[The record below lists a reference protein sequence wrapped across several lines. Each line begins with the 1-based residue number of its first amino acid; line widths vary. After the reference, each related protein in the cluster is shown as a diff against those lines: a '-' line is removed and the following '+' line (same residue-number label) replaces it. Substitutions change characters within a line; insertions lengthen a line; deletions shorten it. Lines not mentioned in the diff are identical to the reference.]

1 MGNVA
6 KTSRALA
13 RVESEVVE
21 AIVVEG
27 IVVEEAITEVN
38 PGSPVATVGCASA
51 SRVDLLALLLENSR
65 SKDTQ
70 RTYKAGWKSF
80 FGDSPILGDLW
91 GRDELAAV
99 LEFCSW
105 PTEAQRRECWEFQAR
120 LQGEKKSPA
129 TISLRASSIRSL
141 LKLAHSL
148 GLSQSDGAGLF
159 PKVAVSKYRDTRGIP
174 WEKARLLMKL
184 PAEVFA
190 EQPGEPKKLGRARK
204 LKRLRDTAILAVF
217 CTNGVRNSSLV
228 RLNVEDFELN
238 DLGLWIIEKRKA
250 GQKRRLTIS
259 AATAEHVAVYL
270 QFAGHAHDPKAALF
284 GSLHRGSTGQ
294 RLTPGGVRD
303 IVAFYGDKLGLT
315 KKLFPHRLRHT
326 AISKLGKETGGDV
339 IAMQEFSG
347 HADINTLMI
356 YARQARDRQGDLT
369 NLLSKL
375 LED

>member
-1 MGNVA
+1 MGTVTTD
-6 KTSRALA
+6 TSRALA
-13 RVESEVVE
+13 RVEGEVIEGV
-21 AIVVEG
+21 IV
-27 IVVEEAITEVN
+27 EVN
-38 PGSPVATVGCASA
+38 PGSPLATSGGAFA
-51 SRVDLLALLLENSR
+51 ERVDLLALLLENST

-70 RTYKAGWKSF
+70 RTYRAGWKSF
-80 FGDSPILGDLW
+80 FGDSPQLGATW
-91 GRDELAAV
+91 AHDELASV
-99 LEFCSW
+99 LTFCSW
-105 PTEAQRRECWEFQAR
+105 PIEQQRRECWEFQAR

-129 TISLRASSIRSL
+129 TISLRASSVRSI

-148 GLSQSDGAGLF
+148 GLSPSDGTGMF
-159 PKVAVSKYRDTRGIP
+159 PKIAVSKYRDTRGIP
-174 WEKARLLMKL
+174 WEKAKQLMKL
-184 PAEVFA
+184 PAQLF
-190 EQPGEPKKLGRARK
+190 PDDSTLSTKLRRACK

-217 CTNGVRNSSLV
+217 CTNGVRNSSLIK
-228 RLNVEDFELN
+228 LNVEDFELTELN
-238 DLGLWIIEKRKA
+238 LWIIEKRKA

-259 AATAEHVAVYL
+259 ASTAEHIEVYL
-270 QFAGHAHDPKAALF
+270 RFAGHGRDPKAALF
-284 GSLHRGSTGQ
+284 GSLHRGTAGD

-303 IVAFYGDKLGLT
+303 VVAFYGDKLGLT

-326 AISKLGKETGGDV
+326 AISKLGKETNGDV

>member
-1 MGNVA
+1 M
-6 KTSRALA
+6 KHRSKDEDRALA
-13 RVESEVVE
+13 RPESEVIEGV
-21 AIVVEG
+21 IV
-27 IVVEEAITEVN
+27 EVN
-38 PGSPVATVGCASA
+38 PGSLSVTRARALTGFLPAD
-51 SRVDLLALLLENSR
+51 RVDLLALLLGNST

-70 RTYKAGWKSF
+70 RTYRAGWKSF
-80 FGDSPILGDLW
+80 FGESPQLGKVW
-91 GRDELAAV
+91 ERDELAAV
-99 LEFCSW
+99 TEFCSW
-105 PTEAQRRECWEFQAR
+105 SPESQRRECWEFQAR
-120 LQGEKKSPA
+120 LQKEKKSPA
-129 TISLRASSIRSL
+129 TISLRASSIRSI

-159 PKVAVSKYRDTRGIP
+159 PKIAVSKYRDTRGIP
-174 WEKARLLMKL
+174 WDKAKLLMKL

-190 EQPGEPKKLGRARK
+190 EQPDKSKKLERARR

-228 RLNVEDFELN
+228 KLDVEDFEFT

-259 AATAEHVAVYL
+259 AATAEHVDAYL
-270 QFAGHAHDPKAALF
+270 RYAGHAHEPKAALF
-284 GSLHRGSTGQ
+284 GSLHRGSAGQ

>member
-1 MGNVA
+1 MR
-6 KTSRALA
+6 TETSQESRALA
-13 RVESEVVE
+13 CVENEVVE
-21 AIVVEG
+21 GVIA
-27 IVVEEAITEVN
+27 EVN
-38 PGSPVATVGCASA
+38 PGSPGAGSLDANGNA
-51 SRVDLLALLLENSR
+51 LAERVNLLALLLENST

-70 RTYKAGWKSF
+70 RTYRAGWKSF
-80 FGDSPILGDLW
+80 FGESPLLGAAW
-91 GRDELAAV
+91 ERDELEAV
-99 LEFCSW
+99 LTFCSW
-105 PTEAQRRECWEFQAR
+105 SPEAQRRECWTFQAR

-129 TISLRASSIRSL
+129 TISLRASSMRTL

-148 GLSQSDGAGLF
+148 GLSQSDGSGLF
-159 PKVAVSKYRDTRGIP
+159 PKIAVSKYRDTRGIP
-174 WEKARLLMKL
+174 WEKAKELMKL
-184 PAEVFA
+184 PAQIFA
-190 EQPGEPKKLGRARK
+190 DDPKQSAKLRRACK

-228 RLNVEDFELN
+228 KLDVEDFELN
-238 DLGLWIIEKRKA
+238 ELGLWIIEKRKS

-259 AATAEHVAVYL
+259 ETTAEHVEAYL
-270 QFAGHAHDPKAALF
+270 KFAGHAHEPQAALF
-284 GSLHRGSTGQ
+284 GSLHRGSTGA

-303 IVAFYGDKLGLT
+303 IVGFYGDKLGLT

-326 AISKLGKETGGDV
+326 AISKLGKETNGDV